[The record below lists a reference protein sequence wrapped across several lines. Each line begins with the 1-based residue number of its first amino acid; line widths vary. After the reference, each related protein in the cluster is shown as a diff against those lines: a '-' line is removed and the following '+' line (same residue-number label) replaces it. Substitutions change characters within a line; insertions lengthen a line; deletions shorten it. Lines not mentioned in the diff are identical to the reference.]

1 MCGRDYG
8 VKSVVVGGV
17 GEGGGFIIRGH
28 AALLRGTVLKCR
40 VVTLLPNAEYDTR
53 KEHFLLVLVW
63 QCSPTMGLKT
73 ALSLLRIGGVG
84 KRWLESWK
92 SL

>member
-40 VVTLLPNAEYDTR
+40 VVTRSTSHAKYDTR
-53 KEHFLLVLVW
+53 KEHLLLVLVW
-63 QCSPTMGLKT
+63 QCSPTLG
-73 ALSLLRIGGVG
+73 
-84 KRWLESWK
+84 
-92 SL
+92 